1 MGTLTTSPLAL
12 VRTGHGPPVVM
23 LHGFTGRGAS
33 LAGIAAALVDG
44 YETLVPDLPGHGA
57 SLRGCTPD
65 AYGFDRCVDDLVATL
80 EQAGHRRA
88 HWLGYSMGARLA
100 LGCAVRHPQ
109 CVRSLALLGARA
121 GIAGAAGRASRRIAD
136 EWRAARLESDGVGPF
151 VEEWLAQPL
160 FATLLGRDATALA
173 RERAA
178 RLAND
183 ARELAAALR
192 GLGPAAQPPLQEQLA
207 QVGVPVLLVAGALD
221 ARFAAEAHDLAR
233 RLPRAEVQLVP
244 DAGHAAH
251 IEQPTAF
258 AKLVRA
264 FLQRV
269 DAVPPHPF
277 GNPPR
282 STDS

>member
-1 MGTLTTSPLAL
+1 MGALTASPLAL
-12 VRTGHGPPVVM
+12 VRAGHGPPVVL

-33 LAGIAAALVDG
+33 MAGLAAALVDG

-57 SLRGCTPD
+57 SLRGGKPD

-80 EQAGHRRA
+80 EHAGHRHA

-109 CVRSLALLGARA
+109 CARSLVLLGARA
-121 GIAGAAGRASRRIAD
+121 GIADAAERASRRIAD
-136 EWRAARLESDGVGPF
+136 ERLAARLERDGVAPF

-160 FATLLGRDATALA
+160 FATLLARDATALA

-192 GLGPAAQPPLQEQLA
+192 GLGPAAQPPLHAQLA
-207 QVGVPVLLVAGALD
+207 QVEVPVLLVAGALD

-233 RLPRAEVQLVP
+233 RLPCAEVQLVP

-251 IEQPTAF
+251 VEHPTAF
-258 AKLVRA
+258 ASLVRA
-264 FLQRV
+264 FLRRV
-269 DAVPPHPF
+269 DAATAEPSMIHGPE
-277 GNPPR
+277 N
-282 STDS
+282 